1 VTTLNT
7 AKKETKILLK
17 WGGISLLII
26 FILFIG
32 IKSLTFIISL
42 FTPSSPPEASFGK
55 LPQIPFPNQIKE
67 NISYSLDTLTGFLPN
82 FSDRAKVY
90 KIAPEPPTLLGL
102 DKTRKKISKIGFNS
116 DGVQIAEDT
125 YQWVDQNATAQKT
138 TPLQR
143 TIIMNI
149 FSSNFTLSSSYL
161 VTPSLQTFSGPDEI
175 NQVTKIAKSFLSAMS
190 LSLQDIDEKKTKI
203 TSYSIEKST
212 LAPTSKISNTKIVKV
227 DFFQKDIDRLPIY
240 YDKGISTTINF
251 LVGKEKN
258 TLEIVDARFFHK
270 NISKTSSTY
279 AIKTALQ
286 AYSELQKSKAYI
298 AYKPADMVEFT
309 IKKISLGYYM
319 GADQQEYLM
328 PIVVFEGNN
337 DFVAYVSAVKDEW
350 ISN

>member
-17 WGGISLLII
+17 WGGISLFII
-26 FILFIG
+26 FIFFVG

-55 LPQIPFPNQIKE
+55 LPPIPFPNQIKE

-90 KIAPEPPTLLGL
+90 KIAPQPPTLLGL
-102 DKTRKKISKIGFNS
+102 DKTRKKIAKIGFNS
-116 DGVQIAEDT
+116 DGIQIAEDT
-125 YQWVDQNATAQKT
+125 YQWVDQNATQQKT
-138 TPLQR
+138 KSLQR

-149 FSSNFTLSSSYL
+149 FSSDFTLSSPYL

-175 NQVTKIAKSFLSAMS
+175 NQVTETVKSFLSDMS

-212 LAPTSKISNTKIVKV
+212 LTPTSKISNTKVVRV
-227 DFFQKDIDRLPIY
+227 DYFQKDIDHLPIY
-240 YDKGISTTINF
+240 YDKGISTTIDF
-251 LVGKEKN
+251 LIGKEKN
-258 TLEIVDARFFHK
+258 ILEVVDARFFYK
-270 NISKTSSTY
+270 NISKISSTY

-286 AYSELQKSKAYI
+286 AYSELQKGKAYI
-298 AYKPADMVEFT
+298 AYKPADTVEFI

-319 GADQQEYLM
+319 GTNQQEYLM